1 MAASPQQTRSPTP
14 ARLAPV
20 RACVRLRPL
29 TLQEAALG
37 VESAFAVSKT
47 KKSLM
52 LKKQALEMEGK
63 MTWLASEEYEFD
75 AVFGP
80 EVE

>member
-1 MAASPQQTRSPTP
+1 M
-14 ARLAPV
+14 
-20 RACVRLRPL
+20 
-29 TLQEAALG
+29 
-37 VESAFAVSKT
+37 ESAFAVSKT